1 MKTINNEDLISLNN
15 VFHHALSNFGLKISK
30 SKQLTTGTYRT
41 FNCRLLSNTCKIYLN
56 SNRHYNYIIESKN
69 LILNLDGNFIVNPK
83 IDNKN
88 LITILEKLIINIK
101 FMECFVFKQL
111 NKEIYPNIFV
121 SLYFDENSVIKS
133 YKVEFI
139 SSIKKQVLIF
149 TRNQQ
154 VSFSRYNIESISFN
168 KFFKEESVFTI
179 LETDKYT
186 KILNGVWDD
195 LVPSTND
202 LDYFNNVKNLNKI
215 LMY

>member
-15 VFHHALSNFGLKISK
+15 IFHHSFSNFGLKISK

-41 FNCRLLSNTCKIYLN
+41 FNCRLLSNICKIYLN
-56 SNRHYNYIIESKN
+56 SNRHYNYIIESKH
-69 LILNLDGNFIVNPK
+69 LILNSEGTFIVNPK

-88 LITILEKLIINIK
+88 LISILENLIININ

-121 SLYFDENSVIKS
+121 LLYFDENSVIKS

-139 SSIKKQVLIF
+139 SPIKKQVLIF
-149 TRNQQ
+149 TRNKQ
-154 VSFSRYNIESISFN
+154 VYFSKYNIERLSFN
-168 KFFKEESVFTI
+168 KFFEEESVFSI
-179 LETDKYT
+179 LEKDKYT
-186 KILNGVWDD
+186 KILNEIWSD
-195 LVPSTND
+195 LIPSTND